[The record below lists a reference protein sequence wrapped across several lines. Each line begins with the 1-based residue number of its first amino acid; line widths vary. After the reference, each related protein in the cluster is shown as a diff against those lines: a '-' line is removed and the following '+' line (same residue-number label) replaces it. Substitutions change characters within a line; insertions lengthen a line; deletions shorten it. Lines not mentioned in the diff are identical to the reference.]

1 MPPVLILLALPI
13 PHGAL
18 SMASALP
25 ERGAVVFVDTNVLL
39 AADDAFD
46 AVRQARIRD
55 WLHALWQRRAGRVST
70 QVLNAYYVSATR
82 HFVMPQGDARA
93 KLRRYQLWQPWQI
106 DHQTVETAW
115 GVEARFG
122 LPYWDALIVA
132 AAAQSGASHVLSLDL
147 PHLQQIDGV
156 TVLDPLEMTPAE
168 LALVD

>member
-1 MPPVLILLALPI
+1 
-13 PHGAL
+13 
-18 SMASALP
+18 MASPLDTS
-25 ERGAVVFVDTNVLL
+25 GVIVFVDTNVLL

-46 AVRQARIRD
+46 ATRQSRIRD
-55 WLHALWQRRAGRVST
+55 WLQALWQRRAGRVST
-70 QVLNAYYVSATR
+70 QVLNAYYVGATQ
-82 HFVMPQGDARA
+82 HFGLPQGDARA

-147 PHLQQIDGV
+147 QHGQQIDGI
-156 TVLDPLEMTPAE
+156 TILSPLLAAPTD
-168 LALVD
+168 LALVN

>member
-1 MPPVLILLALPI
+1 
-13 PHGAL
+13 
-18 SMASALP
+18 MANAPKVSDAI
-25 ERGAVVFVDTNVLL
+25 VFVDTNVLL

-46 AVRQARIRD
+46 AVKQARIRD
-55 WLHALWQRRAGRVST
+55 WLQALWQRRAGRVST
-70 QVLNAYYVSATR
+70 QVLNAYYVTATQ
-82 HFVMPQGDARA
+82 HFGMPQGDARA

-156 TVLDPLEMTPAE
+156 TVLNPLETTPAE